1 MQQEELLDNN
11 QHPHPSPVH
20 IPLPSHVRSRAST
33 TGSIKGPFTVD
44 AGGGR
49 EKQSIPFNSTLDDC
63 VNTIPDSIKTTST
76 ATVKTPYIPNDF
88 AFLSSFLAHQRQAH
102 QNKSDRSL
110 DMFPQQDQ
118 NNQRPMMISTSDG
131 NLHHPLHSP
140 YSMAPPGQMNNS
152 SMASGWNQ
160 NPANSLPAGMHPGNA
175 AAALSAQQQGMSLLS
190 QALQQ
195 NLARQQRNQPQPAQG
210 MSSSPTNMFPPSSN
224 SMSNIYGMGH
234 PGAGQNVPLS
244 NGHGFLSHP
253 HSRQHS
259 EGGPI
264 SGATSA
270 TGSRAHSPGP
280 MQNHAQDVGP
290 SSMMTNGISGGAQMG
305 NGFIP
310 QYDNNGNLLVHA
322 PSQNHAYNNQI
333 YNNLQS
339 HAVQP
344 NSSISS
350 FDFGQMYPSTS
361 TGITPSAS
369 QSSPAQQSIS
379 ASSNTSNTKKSRA
392 NGNPSRENSVGAN
405 AMMNTPYSSSTAT
418 EQQQAIPI
426 NRARSGSADLDA
438 LDADELGDGDPDE
451 MAKKDPL
458 ATQVWKMYAKQKA
471 TLANGARME
480 NLTWRMMAMTLRKKK
495 EQEKLEA
502 AAAAAAEGNGVI
514 DLQTPSSERGR
525 TSSFTD
531 DSVGLSLPTSPNT
544 AVSQIASRRA
554 SGSSE
559 DAKQSQNT
567 ADISRAALKGHLQGL
582 SSISGKT
589 PESANVSFVPTINK
603 GKTRFAEVVQ
613 QEEER
618 GRRGRSSR
626 TPDSTGTGTGT
637 NPDEDAL
644 MEWRAKSKSRSRS
657 RSVSA
662 MDWRDASRSRSRAP
676 ASGLNTIED
685 EAFNEFSQ
693 SLPSAAGFNLSDLV
707 ALGGQFPDFSSLGP
721 LSFDTG
727 ADLQA
732 SGAGTTPDQQNAAN
746 VPPEQLSRM
755 ARKAHMQQAFKSA
768 AHSDLFDTYTNGPAA
783 PLTAGIDDRNVP
795 FFYGGRKSSMD
806 MSSIGAANLLG
817 APLSTLGSIPGIADY
832 IGHSANQHPEYGFL
846 PRLVR
851 KTSFDH
857 KVKERSVS
865 RPPRGQD
872 RNEASS
878 SNNNNNNNRKRPYEP
893 SPARPPIS
901 VDERIAAGLSR
912 TLPSF
917 ASQTGGFL
925 SAIPSTSFDFS
936 VPPFNASRM
945 EDHSG
950 LLSGAGSV
958 VNSSGTSPTTLFQQ
972 LAASTGG
979 APSEAGD
986 VGSQMNQQPDINQIM
1001 QMFYG
1006 SDVGPVQEVQPNVT
1020 HVNPNQLFGQI
1031 TPLDSIPLHAH
1042 AMLNSV
1048 DDGTASSVWSYS
1060 PSNTT
1065 QSPGQT
1071 PPPLGTNSYQSS
1083 PLASSFTADANRMN
1097 GKGFNASLNNTG
1109 IRSSIGNGSNM
1120 KATGT
1125 DNKKGNIGI
1134 GLNQGQSKKDGTS
1147 KSDHV
1152 SMATADPPTICSN
1165 CNTTKTPL
1173 WRRDPEGQP
1182 LCNACGLFLKLH
1194 GVVRPLSLKTDVIKK
1209 RNRGGA
1215 NSGGS
1220 TNPSGTPTASTSGKE
1235 QGKASTTANSPIT
1248 PTTEGSTT
1256 NGISN
1261 KAKNT
1266 TNGTT
1271 GNMNQGR
1278 QGSNSINS
1286 SAGITPIAPALAPAD
1301 LKRQRRSGGAV

>member
-1 MQQEELLDNN
+1 MIYINYMQQEEYFKDNH
-11 QHPHPSPVH
+11 HPIPFSVH
-20 IPLPSHVRSRAST
+20 IPLPFHVKSRSST
-33 TGSIKGPFTVD
+33 TGSTKGPFTVD
-44 AGGGR
+44 AGGGQ
-49 EKQSIPFNSTLDDC
+49 EKQSVHFSSSVNDFVDPFSTLTNSTNSES
-63 VNTIPDSIKTTST
+63 VNLPCF
-76 ATVKTPYIPNDF
+76 PNDF
-88 AFLSSFLAHQRQAH
+88 AFFSLFLSHQRQL
-102 QNKSDRSL
+102 QEQRLNRTFE
-110 DMFPQQDQ
+110 MFPQQDH
-118 NNQRPMMISTSDG
+118 NNPRPPMMPSSDG
-131 NLHHPLHSP
+131 NIHSSLHNP
-140 YSMAPPGQMNNS
+140 YSMAPPGSISNGMN
-152 SMASGWNQ
+152 SGWNQ
-160 NPANSLPAGMHPGNA
+160 NATNGMPSGLHPGNA
-175 AAALSAQQQGMSLLS
+175 AANLSAQQQGMSLLS

-195 NLARQQRNQPQPAQG
+195 NLARQQASQQQPAQSI
-210 MSSSPTNMFPPSSN
+210 SSSPTNLYPPSS
-224 SMSNIYGMGH
+224 SNLPGMYGMGH
-234 PGAGQNVPLS
+234 PNATHPIGPSLS

-253 HSRQHS
+253 HSRQQS
-259 EGGPI
+259 EGGPL
-264 SGATSA
+264 SATSSSA

-280 MQNHAQDVGP
+280 LQNHLHDVGP
-290 SSMMTNGISGGAQMG
+290 SSLMSNGVAGMSGGAQIG
-305 NGFIP
+305 HGYLP
-310 QYDNNGNLLVHA
+310 QYDSNSNLL
-322 PSQNHAYNNQI
+322 SQMQGAASA
-333 YNNLQS
+333 QS
-339 HAVQP
+339 HPNDGQLYHNMPPNGMQP
-344 NSSISS
+344 SSSLSS
-350 FDFGQMYPSTS
+350 FDFGQMYPTS
-361 TGITPSAS
+361 SAGIAPSVAHT
-369 QSSPAQQSIS
+369 SPTSKSIS
-379 ASSNTSNTKKSRA
+379 TNSNTSNVKKTKA
-392 NGNPSRENSVGAN
+392 NDDPVKEG
-405 AMMNTPYSSSTAT
+405 STSIYQPTGT
-418 EQQQAIPI
+418 EQQAIPI

-438 LDADELGDGDPDE
+438 IDADEMASGDPDE

-495 EQEKLEA
+495 EQERLEA
-502 AAAAAAEGNGVI
+502 SAGSNGAS
-514 DLQTPSSERGR
+514 DLQTPGSERDR

-544 AVSQIASRRA
+544 AVSQIVSRRA

-559 DAKQSQNT
+559 DAKQAQNT
-567 ADISRAALKGHLQGL
+567 ADISRSALKGHLQGL
-582 SSISGKT
+582 SSISGKAS
-589 PESANVSFVPTINK
+589 ESANVSFVPTINK

-626 TPDSTGTGTGT
+626 TPDSSGTGNGT

-662 MDWRDASRSRSRAP
+662 MDWRGASRSRSRAP
-676 ASGLNTIED
+676 AIGLNTIED

-693 SLPSAAGFNLSDLV
+693 SLPSADGFNLGDLV
-707 ALGGQFPDFSSLGP
+707 TLGGQFPDFSSIGSLN
-721 LSFDTG
+721 FDTG
-727 ADLQA
+727 VDSQVNGNENLTNQ
-732 SGAGTTPDQQNAAN
+732 SNPTGM
-746 VPPEQLSRM
+746 PPEQLSRM

-768 AHSDLFDTYTNGPAA
+768 AHSDLFDTYTAGPAP
-783 PLTAGIDDRNVP
+783 PLTAGLDDRNVP

-817 APLSTLGSIPGIADY
+817 APMSTLGSVPGIADF

-872 RNEASS
+872 RHDPSS
-878 SNNNNNNNRKRPYEP
+878 SNNRKRPYEP

-936 VPPFNASRM
+936 VPPFSAPRM
-945 EDHSG
+945 DDHANI
-950 LLSGAGSV
+950 LSGTSSI
-958 VNSSGTSPTTLFQQ
+958 VNSSGTSPTAIFQQ

-979 APSEAGD
+979 APSEGGD
-986 VGSQMNQQPDINQIM
+986 AASQMNQQADFNQIM

-1006 SDVGPVQEVQPNVT
+1006 SDIAPVQELQPNVT

-1042 AMLNSV
+1042 AMLNNV
-1048 DDGTASSVWSYS
+1048 DDGNASSVWSDS
-1060 PSNTT
+1060 PSNAT

-1071 PPPLGTNSYQSS
+1071 PPAFSTNSYQSS
-1083 PLASSFTADANRMN
+1083 PLASSFTTDANRIN
-1097 GKGFNASLNNTG
+1097 GKGFNAALSG
-1109 IRSSIGNGSNM
+1109 GRSSMGNGANV
-1120 KATGT
+1120 KAGQ
-1125 DNKKGNIGI
+1125 DPKKGGI
-1134 GLNQGQSKKDGTS
+1134 GGGVGQNKKDGMS

-1215 NSGGS
+1215 NSTGTTNS
-1220 TNPSGTPTASTSGKE
+1220 TGTNVNSTGKE
-1235 QGKASTTANSPIT
+1235 Q
-1248 PTTEGSTT
+1248 
-1256 NGISN
+1256 N
-1261 KAKNT
+1261 KD
-1266 TNGTT
+1266 GTT
-1271 GNMNQGR
+1271 GNSPIAPTAEGSNNGGGNKNKSVINGTNANSAQGR
-1278 QGSNSINS
+1278 AGST

-1301 LKRQRRSGGAV
+1301 LKRQRRAGGAA

>member
-1 MQQEELLDNN
+1 MQQEDLLDVTK
-11 QHPHPSPVH
+11 HPFPSPVH
-20 IPLPSHVRSRAST
+20 NLLPSNVRPRAST
-33 TGSIKGPFTVD
+33 TGSTKGPFTVD
-44 AGGGR
+44 AGGGQ
-49 EKQSIPFNSTLDDC
+49 EKESLHFNNSSLDDR
-63 VNTIPDSIKTTST
+63 VYTSPRS
-76 ATVKTPYIPNDF
+76 TPYIPNDF
-88 AFLSSFLAHQRQAH
+88 TFLSAFFAQQRQLN
-102 QNKSDRSL
+102 QDKSDQPV

-118 NNQRPMMISTSDG
+118 TNQRPVMMPSSDG
-131 NLHHPLHSP
+131 NIHHHPLHSP
-140 YSMAPPGQMNNS
+140 YSMAPPGQMNNN

-160 NPANSLPAGMHPGNA
+160 SPTNGLPAGMHSGNT

-195 NLARQQRNQPQPAQG
+195 NLARQQRTQPQPVQS
-210 MSSSPTNMFPPSSN
+210 MTSSPTNMYPPSSN
-224 SMSNIYGMGH
+224 NMSSMYGMGH
-234 PGAGQNVPLS
+234 PGAAQPVGSSLS
-244 NGHGFLSHP
+244 NGHGFLSNP
-253 HSRQHS
+253 RSRQQS
-259 EGGPI
+259 EGGPL
-264 SGATSA
+264 SGATSS

-280 MQNHAQDVGP
+280 MQNHIQDVGT
-290 SSMMTNGISGGAQMG
+290 SSMMSNGIAGMSGGAQLG
-305 NGFIP
+305 NGFMP
-310 QYDNNGNLLVHA
+310 HYDNNGNLLGHT
-322 PSQNHAYNNQI
+322 PSQNHTYNNQM
-333 YNNLQS
+333 YNNLPPN
-339 HAVQP
+339 AIQP
-344 NSSISS
+344 SSSMSS
-350 FDFGQMYPSTS
+350 FDFGQMYPTV
-361 TGITPSAS
+361 S
-369 QSSPAQQSIS
+369 QSSPAAKSVS
-379 ASSNTSNTKKSRA
+379 TSSNASNAKKVRA
-392 NGNPSRENSVGAN
+392 NGDPSRENSVGAN
-405 AMMNTPYSSSTAT
+405 AMMNTTNPSNAT
-418 EQQQAIPI
+418 EPQAIPV

-438 LDADELGDGDPDE
+438 LDPDELGNGDPDE

-495 EQEKLEA
+495 EQERLEA
-502 AAAAAAEGNGVI
+502 AAAEANGAI

-531 DSVGLSLPTSPNT
+531 DSIGLSLPTSPNT

-559 DAKQSQNT
+559 DAKHGQIN
-567 ADISRAALKGHLQGL
+567 ADISRGALKGHLQGL
-582 SSISGKT
+582 STISGKT
-589 PESANVSFVPTINK
+589 PESANVSFAPTIGK

-613 QEEER
+613 EDEER

-626 TPDSTGTGTGT
+626 TPDSNGTGTGT

-662 MDWRDASRSRSRAP
+662 MDWRGASRSRSRAP

-693 SLPSAAGFNLSDLV
+693 SLPSAAGFSLSDLV
-707 ALGGQFPDFSSLGP
+707 ALGGQFSDFSSMGP

-727 ADLQA
+727 ADPQS
-732 SGAGTTPDQQNAAN
+732 SGMGSISDQQQSTAN

-755 ARKAHMQQAFKSA
+755 ARKAHMQQAFKSE
-768 AHSDLFDTYTNGPAA
+768 AHSDLFDSFTAGPGPAA

-795 FFYGGRKSSMD
+795 FFYGGGRKSSME

-857 KVKERSVS
+857 NVKERSVS
-865 RPPRGQD
+865 RPPRGHD
-872 RNEASS
+872 KSDASNS
-878 SNNNNNNNRKRPYEP
+878 NNRKRPYEP

-936 VPPFNASRM
+936 VPPFNTQRM
-945 EDHSG
+945 DDPAN

-958 VNSSGTSPTTLFQQ
+958 VNSSGTSPTSLFQQ

-1006 SDVGPVQEVQPNVT
+1006 SDVAPVQEVQPNVT

-1071 PPPLGTNSYQSS
+1071 PPPFGTNSYQSS
-1083 PLASSFTADANRMN
+1083 PLAGSFTADANRIN
-1097 GKGFNASLNNTG
+1097 GKGYNTPLTG
-1109 IRSSIGNGSNM
+1109 GRSSVGNGSNV
-1120 KATGT
+1120 KAGQ
-1125 DNKKGNIGI
+1125 DSKKGSNGAGI
-1134 GLNQGQSKKDGTS
+1134 GPGKKEGTS

-1215 NSGGS
+1215 NSAGS
-1220 TNPSGTPTASTSGKE
+1220 TNPTGTPLTSKE
-1235 QGKASTTANSPIT
+1235 QGKGGTTANSPIT
-1248 PTTEGSTT
+1248 PTSEGPS
-1256 NGISN
+1256 NGGSN
-1261 KAKNT
+1261 KAKSN
-1266 TNGTT
+1266 TNGSI
-1271 GNMNQGR
+1271 GNFNQGKA
-1278 QGSNSINS
+1278 GSNSMNS
-1286 SAGITPIAPALAPAD
+1286 STGITPIAPALAPAD
-1301 LKRQRRSGGAV
+1301 LKRQRRSGGAA

>member
-1 MQQEELLDNN
+1 MQQEELLDDT
-11 QHPHPSPVH
+11 QHPNPSPVH
-20 IPLPSHVRSRAST
+20 IPLPSHVRPRAST
-33 TGSIKGPFTVD
+33 TGSTKGPFTVD
-44 AGGGR
+44 AGGGK
-49 EKQSIPFNSTLDDC
+49 EKQNFHSSLYDC
-63 VNTIPDSIKTTST
+63 VNTPSGSNNTS
-76 ATVKTPYIPNDF
+76 TVKTPYIPNDF
-88 AFLSSFLAHQRQAH
+88 AFLSSFLANQRRNHHQQQQEERQP
-102 QNKSDRSL
+102 DRSFE
-110 DMFPQQDQ
+110 MYPQQDQ
-118 NNQRPMMISTSDG
+118 TNGRPVMMPSSDG
-131 NLHHPLHSP
+131 HLHHPLHSP

-152 SMASGWNQ
+152 MASGWNQ
-160 NPANSLPAGMHPGNA
+160 NATNGLPVGMHPGNA

-195 NLARQQRNQPQPAQG
+195 NLARQQRTQPQPAQS

-224 SMSNIYGMGH
+224 SMSSMYGMGH
-234 PGAGQNVPLS
+234 PGAAQPVGPSLS
-244 NGHGFLSHP
+244 NGHGFLSNA

-259 EGGPI
+259 EGGPL

-280 MQNHAQDVGP
+280 LQNHVQDVGP
-290 SSMMTNGISGGAQMG
+290 SSMMSNGIAGMSGGAQLG
-305 NGFIP
+305 NGFMP
-310 QYDNNGNLLVHA
+310 QYDNNGNLLAPTHGGL
-322 PSQNHAYNNQI
+322 PSQSHAYNNQM
-333 YNNLQS
+333 YNNM
-339 HAVQP
+339 HAHSVQP
-344 NSSISS
+344 SSSMSS
-350 FDFGQMYPSTS
+350 FDFGQMYSSTS
-361 TGITPSAS
+361 AGVTPSVS
-369 QSSPAQQSIS
+369 QSSPAAKSVS
-379 ASSNTSNTKKSRA
+379 ASSNASNAKKARA
-392 NGNPSRENSVGAN
+392 NGNASRENSVGT
-405 AMMNTPYSSSTAT
+405 NTMINNHYSSNAS
-418 EQQQAIPI
+418 EQQAIPI

-438 LDADELGDGDPDE
+438 LDGDELGNGDPDE

-495 EQEKLEA
+495 EQERLEA
-502 AAAAAAEGNGVI
+502 AAELNGVT

-559 DAKQSQNT
+559 DAKHGQNT
-567 ADISRAALKGHLQGL
+567 ADISRAALKGHLQSL
-582 SSISGKT
+582 SSISGNT

-613 QEEER
+613 HEEER

-626 TPDSTGTGTGT
+626 TPDSSGTGTGT

-662 MDWRDASRSRSRAP
+662 MDWRGASRSRSRAP

-685 EAFNEFSQ
+685 ETFNEFSQ

-707 ALGGQFPDFSSLGP
+707 ALGGQFPDFSSMGP

-727 ADLQA
+727 ADPQA
-732 SGAGTTPDQQNAAN
+732 SGVDNLTDQQQSN
-746 VPPEQLSRM
+746 VPPEQISRM

-768 AHSDLFDTYTNGPAA
+768 AHSDLFDSYTAGPAP
-783 PLTAGIDDRNVP
+783 PLTAGLDDRNVP

-865 RPPRGQD
+865 RPPRGHD
-872 RNEASS
+872 NHDASS
-878 SNNNNNNNRKRPYEP
+878 SNNRKRPYEP

-936 VPPFNASRM
+936 VPPFNAPRM
-945 EDHSG
+945 DDPAN
-950 LLSGAGSV
+950 LLSGAASV
-958 VNSSGTSPTTLFQQ
+958 VGSSGASPTTLFQQ

-986 VGSQMNQQPDINQIM
+986 VGSQINQQPDINQIM

-1006 SDVGPVQEVQPNVT
+1006 SDVAPVQEVQPNVT

-1071 PPPLGTNSYQSS
+1071 PPPFGTNSYQSS
-1083 PLASSFTADANRMN
+1083 PLAGSFTTDANRMN
-1097 GKGFNASLNNTG
+1097 GKGFNAPLTG
-1109 IRSSIGNGSNM
+1109 VRSSTVNGNNV
-1120 KATGT
+1120 KVGT
-1125 DNKKGNIGI
+1125 ENKKGSIG
-1134 GLNQGQSKKDGTS
+1134 GGVGQGGKKDGTS

-1215 NSGGS
+1215 SSGGT
-1220 TNPSGTPTASTSGKE
+1220 TNPTGTPINSTGKE
-1235 QGKASTTANSPIT
+1235 PGKGGGTTGNSPIT
-1248 PTTEGSTT
+1248 PTTEGPTI
-1256 NGISN
+1256 GGSN
-1261 KAKNT
+1261 KAKST
-1266 TNGTT
+1266 PNGTT
-1271 GNMNQGR
+1271 ANANQVR
-1278 QGSNSINS
+1278 TASNSISS

-1301 LKRQRRSGGAV
+1301 LKRQRRSGGAA